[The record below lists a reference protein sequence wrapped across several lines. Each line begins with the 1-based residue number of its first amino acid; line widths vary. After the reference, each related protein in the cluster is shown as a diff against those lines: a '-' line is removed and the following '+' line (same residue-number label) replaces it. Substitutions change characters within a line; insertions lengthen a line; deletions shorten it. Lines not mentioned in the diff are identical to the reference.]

1 MFMYLRCDKQVLLY
15 NECLEVER
23 MHTTRKFRNGKV
35 YAMND
40 QEKNI
45 YNKLVLEKSKTE
57 MEILNNR
64 QKHFRNNTDTINKE
78 ITYKS
83 IPEILK
89 REFVSEW

>member
-23 MHTTRKFRNGKV
+23 MHTPRKFRNDKV
-35 YAMND
+35 YAINA

-64 QKHFRNNTDTINKE
+64 RKHFLNSTDTINKE
-78 ITYKS
+78 IT
-83 IPEILK
+83 
-89 REFVSEW
+89 